1 MINVPDFARNV
12 DAVTVIAEL
21 AGEVIVV
28 DELILIKEGL
38 IRVKIWERDISKIK
52 GLLEIFVEGVG
63 YEIEF
68 IPEKTKA
75 SKIDKQ
81 PPPKK
86 KSDDEDY
93 NGDKDDDLYDL
104 AEEYERKMKEAADG
118 RGASPQSDKR
128 ARNQRGGN
136 MGAGRIQC

>member
-52 GLLEIFVEGVG
+52 GLLEIFVEGV
-63 YEIEF
+63 
-68 IPEKTKA
+68 
-75 SKIDKQ
+75 
-81 PPPKK
+81 
-86 KSDDEDY
+86 
-93 NGDKDDDLYDL
+93 
-104 AEEYERKMKEAADG
+104 
-118 RGASPQSDKR
+118 
-128 ARNQRGGN
+128 
-136 MGAGRIQC
+136 